1 MTWVGGSTPTP
12 VGDGLARAAGL
23 TPSHQRAILHCKC
36 NALGAVMKTASIP
49 SLRVEPELRKAAEN
63 VLREGESL
71 SHFVEESIP
80 AEIKLRRSQQVFIA
94 RGLASREDARST
106 GVYYS
111 AKDVMDE
118 LDGLLS
124 QAETDSTKS

>member
-1 MTWVGGSTPTP
+1 M
-12 VGDGLARAAGL
+12 
-23 TPSHQRAILHCKC
+23 HQ
-36 NALGAVMKTASIP
+36 
-49 SLRVEPELRKAAEN
+49 AAEN
-63 VLREGESL
+63 VFREGESL